1 MTGIR
6 SAIIISAAPSP
17 PSPFSTARIPDDHD
31 RMQSCT
37 RTATVMGVM
46 PEDCATCRY
55 CNQGHPM
62 FRRHGCH
69 TLSCG
74 PDLVCG
80 DASWST
86 SSMRVLLQEDMEQ
99 SHGLSG

>member
-6 SAIIISAAPSP
+6 SATIISAAPSP

-46 PEDCATCRY
+46 PEDCTTCRY
-55 CNQGHPM
+55 CNQGHPT

-69 TLSCG
+69 TLSCVLSSTLESG
-74 PDLVCG
+74 RRTAPQHHTQFEGAEDVCLP
-80 DASWST
+80 
-86 SSMRVLLQEDMEQ
+86 ML
-99 SHGLSG
+99 